1 MKTYKI
7 ENFGSDMYQNDK
19 FGGAIHAIIEAIFN
33 AKMDKSWDR
42 IISIGTGPITFEGT
56 VEYEDSQDSDLDDVY
71 SYIHQSCYYVANLMR
86 SYLHNEYF
94 KDSQF
99 FGFVTG
105 CLYAMGNEYREPGRD
120 SVVASIAYHINDYI
134 MFIESLA
141 HGIEPGKRY
150 TREEIEK
157 KFTEMGFTF
166 PEN

>member
-7 ENFGSDMYQNDK
+7 ENFGVDMYQNDK
-19 FGGAIHAIIEAIFN
+19 FGGAIHAIIEALFN
-33 AKMDKSWDR
+33 ALKDKSWDR
-42 IISIGTGPITFEGT
+42 IISIGTDPTTFEGT
-56 VEYEDSQDSDLDDVY
+56 VEYEDEDFQDNVY
-71 SYIHQSCYYVANLMR
+71 SYIHRSCYYVANLMR
-86 SYLHNEYF
+86 SYIHHEHF
-94 KDSQF
+94 KDNQF

-134 MFIESLA
+134 IYIESLA

-150 TREEIEK
+150 TREAIEN
-157 KFTEMGFTF
+157 KFLEMGFSF